1 MGMCKCA
8 WWWRRLDGHIS
19 ACLHGPTLLFPP
31 TNSTPQRH
39 DNQQEATRLAAASA
53 AVSASSGLP
62 PPLSSLDVLQQQS
75 AQAAATSSE
84 SPAVLLPGGNGSGGL
99 RPPSQQ
105 QAEAAGSPAAKP
117 QTPVEEQLEALSLGH
132 SAVDNLPQPVPTTV
146 PATPQLLPELPC
158 TPQQGGF
165 GNAMCGGRGE
175 QVALMAGDAKVFTV
189 HVGNTYSQADF
200 HVESLL
206 EVRRLLRDFASI
218 SFRQTSRTGGR

>member
-1 MGMCKCA
+1 MGTSSSI
-8 WWWRRLDGHIS
+8 LS
-19 ACLHGPTLLFPP
+19 FPP
-31 TNSTPQRH
+31 TNPTPQRH

-53 AVSASSGLP
+53 AAASSGLP
-62 PPLSSLDVLQQQS
+62 PLSSLDLLQQQS

-84 SPAVLLPGGNGSGGL
+84 PPAVLLPGGNGSGTGGL
-99 RPPSQQ
+99 RPPSQP
-105 QAEAAGSPAAKP
+105 ADAAGSPAAKSQMP
-117 QTPVEEQLEALSLGH
+117 QMPVEGQLKALSLGA

-165 GNAMCGGRGE
+165 GNVGGRVGE
-175 QVALMAGDAKVFTV
+175 QTALMAGDARVFTV